1 MHGRFARYTYSGD
14 INEIAQKAENGL
26 LPIFQSQPGFKAY
39 TVSETDGE
47 IFSMSAWES
56 AEAAEAANIAAADWV
71 AENLADE
78 LELKESRF
86 GEILLSTTLGIT
98 AATTARAQAR
108 TPAGARCRRLAPRA
122 P

>member
-39 TVSETDGE
+39 TVSATDGE

-56 AEAAEAANIAAADWV
+56 ADAADAASIAAADWV
-71 AENLADE
+71 GENLADE
-78 LELKESRF
+78 LQLTESRV
-86 GEILLSTTLGIT
+86 GEIMFSTVLGVST
-98 AATTARAQAR
+98 ATTARA
-108 TPAGARCRRLAPRA
+108 
-122 P
+122 